1 MNKKGKRGFKMKG
14 FSPFSG
20 KSSSP
25 MKNIMEGVEDDPA
38 SYTFTEREL
47 RGYTPRGMS
56 GAEKRALRKA
66 RKEEY
71 NRRRQER
78 QEKFRETQ
86 GYQNMAARYAA
97 GEESYHSE
105 AYDAGKADADGDGYV
120 SNNEHR
126 TYMESQRGKVN
137 PGRRSIADRQARGS
151 YYDPNSLPAYHKM
164 QTPVD
169 DLTARERRLIER
181 SGGGI
186 NAEIPKEVLRGLDP
200 GTHEGRRR
208 VSRVNAYYEFNDKLQ
223 RGVLQSPEQYKAAY
237 HQYQEKLSAM
247 LDPRST
253 TNVISQ
259 YDNYDEFGRP
269 HKEKIE
275 EYKRHKRHAIGV
287 DAKTG
292 RYILPDTSNTTE
304 GQIAELRE
312 YNRMKAYEDR
322 ATSLS
327 DLRARQKAD
336 KEASDLRHEEAK
348 KRARKRRR

>member
-14 FSPFSG
+14 FSPFGG

-56 GAEKRALRKA
+56 RAEKKALREA

-71 NRRRQER
+71 NRRQQER
-78 QEKFRETQ
+78 RERVQQTP
-86 GYQNMAARYAA
+86 GYQNMIARQEA
-97 GEESYHSE
+97 GEEPYHSE

-151 YYDPNSLPAYHKM
+151 YYDPDSLPAYHKM

-181 SGGGI
+181 AGGFDAAI
-186 NAEIPKEVLRGLDP
+186 HPELMRGLDP

-208 VSRVNAYYEFNDKLQ
+208 VSRINAYHEFTNQLAK
-223 RGVLQSPEQYKAAY
+223 GNIQSPEQYKREY
-237 HQYQEKLSAM
+237 HNYQEKLSAM
-247 LDPRST
+247 LDKRST
-253 TNVISQ
+253 SNVISQ

-292 RYILPDTSNTTE
+292 RYILPDTSNMTE
-304 GQIAELRE
+304 GQIAELRA

-336 KEASDLRHEEAK
+336 KELSEKKHEEAK
-348 KRARKRRR
+348 KRARKRR